1 MSEPALLASGPPVRR
16 VFLRRC
22 DAYDVDRIRHIVG
35 ETLDTLKLQ
44 PEGKVLVKPNLVM
57 SGKYFRHAHTRPE
70 FADGVLGALRERGS
84 EIRELAVGE
93 RCGITVP
100 TRFTFREAGYWP
112 VVRKHHARVRFFD
125 EETQVEVPLGGE
137 GRLRDYIYVPEVVAE
152 TDFFVNLPKFKAHP
166 WTTVTFSFKN
176 YIGIQDDRH
185 RLIDH
190 DHRLDEKVADLQEV
204 VQPRFVAID
213 GIIAGQGR
221 MLTPTPFPLGLVVLG
236 TDQAAIDAVCCRILG
251 LDPEAI
257 LHIRL
262 AARRLK
268 KSLSAE
274 DIVVDGDVTL
284 EQARERARGFEVGL
298 VRVEDYFRGT
308 PIHAM
313 AGPPPEPERSQYCWG
328 GCPGALE
335 EAIEI
340 VRGMD
345 PDTYKHMRPLT
356 IVFGAYPGSIDAPP
370 SEPVCFMG
378 DCASWKGQVC
388 GKDVTMP
395 NIYQDRGTKDPRHAR
410 ATDIYIKMLK
420 VILRLF
426 RRDQSFRMHGC
437 PVAVSDQVLML
448 SCLGKTV
455 NPYFKPDMVFDFVR
469 EWLAWR
475 LVEIG
480 QWLRGWRYQRSPVR
494 QREESPRPANGR

>member
-1 MSEPALLASGPPVRR
+1 MPEQAPVASPRR

-22 DAYDVDRIRHIVG
+22 ESYDVDRISHIVG
-35 ETLDTLKLQ
+35 ETLDTLGVR
-44 PEGKVLVKPNLVM
+44 PEGNVLVKPNIVM

-70 FADGVLGALRERGS
+70 FTDGVLGALRERGGA
-84 EIRELAVGE
+84 IRELALGE

-112 VVRKHHARVRFFD
+112 VARKHGVRVRFFD
-125 EETQVEVPLGGE
+125 EETQVEVPLRGE
-137 GRLRDYIYVPEVVAE
+137 GRLRDYIYVPEVVAQ

-166 WTTVTFSFKN
+166 WTTVTFTFKN

-204 VQPRFVAID
+204 VQPRFAAID
-213 GIIAGQGR
+213 AIIAGQGR
-221 MLTPTPFPLGLVVLG
+221 MLTPTPFPLGLVIMG

-251 LDPEAI
+251 LDPEGI

-262 AARRLK
+262 AARRLGR
-268 KSLSAE
+268 SLSAD
-274 DIVVDGDVTL
+274 DIVVDGDVSL
-284 EQARERARGFEVGL
+284 DHARELARGFQVGL
-298 VRVEDYFRGT
+298 VRVEDYFRGK

-340 VRGMD
+340 IRGME
-345 PDTYKHMRPLT
+345 PDVYEHMRPMT
-356 IVFGAYPGSIDAPP
+356 IVFGAYPGSIEVPADR
-370 SEPVCFMG
+370 PVCFMG
-378 DCASWKGQVC
+378 DCATWKGRV
-388 GKDVTMP
+388 GATEVDMP
-395 NIYQDRGTKDPRHAR
+395 NIYKARQTKDPRHAR
-410 ATDIYIKMLK
+410 ATDIYIKMVK
-420 VILRLF
+420 VIWRLF
-426 RRDQSFRMHGC
+426 RRKQAFRMHGC

-448 SCLGKTV
+448 STLGKTV
-455 NPYFKPDMVFDFVR
+455 NPYFKPDMVFHFVR

-475 LVEIG
+475 LVELG
-480 QWLRGWRYQRSPVR
+480 QWLRGWRYQRAPG
-494 QREESPRPANGR
+494 RPSGET